1 MKDFKECRLFS
12 EYRLL
17 YSANDEFPHTI
28 SFLIKLKDKINIQSL
43 TFAINIVQ
51 KRYPYLC
58 VELKKDENG
67 YYFTK
72 NNRDIILEDI
82 SKNITLNSPDSN
94 YHLIS
99 FQYSKEDNFIK
110 LNLSHA
116 MTDGIMSYAII
127 RTLLYYYITKAYNV
141 ELSKENIRLIE
152 DEIPEEEFD
161 DPFLTF
167 KKMIKPSFPKIT
179 TCLNVIKENKLEN
192 QKKLVYHLSINEKE
206 LMDFVKSIKA
216 TPGTLMLLLLSK
228 SIKKQNINNTQPIM
242 MNLCLDLRKI
252 FNKPLSHQFQVSG
265 ILFDFDDKLNNLNI
279 EEQIKSIREK
289 VKEALQE
296 PKSLETVSLE
306 FNFLLMLANE
316 KDENKIKQFQ
326 TMLINQPRE
335 IMTGNISYVGK
346 ANFGDAE
353 KYITDFRTLAGSPI
367 PVMIEIAA
375 VNGKFYLDFIQD
387 FEDDRY
393 FKAFKEELEKL
404 KINYEFIDVKELV
417 LPKMKQII

>member
-43 TFAINIVQ
+43 TFAINMVQ

-228 SIKKQNINNTQPIM
+228 SIKNQNINNTQPIM

-367 PVMIEIAA
+367 PVMIETRQLMA
-375 VNGKFYLDFIQD
+375 NFIWTL
-387 FEDDRY
+387 
-393 FKAFKEELEKL
+393 FKISKM
-404 KINYEFIDVKELV
+404 IDILRRLRKN
-417 LPKMKQII
+417 